1 MVASETASRA
11 PVGASALLDQSTAE
25 VFLEQRT
32 EEVLMLLDPAPGQHS
47 STWHQMRMASVIR
60 FLVPLALVA
69 CVAACTSRVVPLL
82 TSTTSNHLRVIEE
95 FDFKMGD
102 SVVSYFQE
110 GVDSMG
116 AVSSDLAAQV
126 DEVKRQAAAAR
137 KHMKEW
143 TDHVVAKNQEQIL
156 DYVKDLSDAADE
168 LENAEADFV
177 GLCDSAAQLLGAM
190 GEELEKKIASAESTK
205 ISKDIKDEQDIM
217 KGTIDY
223 TTEKLE
229 NIKGRFE
236 KSKSKFHSLAA
247 TSRFFSDSIEDDLE
261 ELESQ
266 KDNWETG
273 IVAGYVTS
281 AAICAGTGVATVAS
295 AGTAAPTLVFCGAS
309 AAAAGAAGII
319 EAQKDFEASVKRLK
333 LCQSQFD
340 DLEGQCDDLSSKAAT
355 DQKRLIQLQA
365 SVGTERVFM
374 NIPSLPIWKNQ
385 VLPKNKHVVELL
397 KKVVQDYQ

>member
-1 MVASETASRA
+1 MVASETANRA

-25 VFLEQRT
+25 VLLEQRT
-32 EEVLMLLDPAPGQHS
+32 EEVLMLLDPAPGQYS

-82 TSTTSNHLRVIEE
+82 TSTTSHHLRVIEE

-116 AVSSDLAAQV
+116 AVSSDLANQV

-143 TDHVVAKNQEQIL
+143 TDHVVAKNQDQIL

-190 GEELEKKIASAESTK
+190 GKQLEKKIASAESTK

-217 KGTIDY
+217 KGTIDF

-229 NIKGRFE
+229 KIKGRFE
-236 KSKSKFHSLAA
+236 KSKSTFHRLAA
-247 TSRFFSDSIEDDLE
+247 TSRFFSDSIEDDLK
-261 ELESQ
+261 ELKSQ
-266 KDNWETG
+266 KDNWQTG
-273 IVAGYVTS
+273 IVAGYLTS
-281 AAICAGTGVATVAS
+281 AAICTGTGVATVVT
-295 AGTAAPTLVFCGAS
+295 AGAAAPTLVACGTS
-309 AAAAGAAGII
+309 AVVAGAAGII

-355 DQKRLIQLQA
+355 DQKRLIRVQA
-365 SVGTERVFM
+365 SVSTERVFM
-374 NIPSLPIWKNQ
+374 NIPSLPIWKNE
-385 VLPKNKHVVELL
+385 VLPKNKQVVELL